1 MKLTDINFI
10 AVYPQKKSVSK
21 GNEKEV
27 QIFFDQSKSRI
38 LNPALWLVGHHFAA
52 VCMQVALFGDPGEN
66 PESLELVEPLL
77 FWAEVLQGTLEDL
90 LIKLGW
96 EILAARG
103 IVSKPL
109 LVLLFLF
116 VFAGKQSVDT
126 CKQSADAGKQ
136 SADAGKQS
144 LVAKQSADAGKQSAD
159 AGKQTADKA

>member
-1 MKLTDINFI
+1 MK
-10 AVYPQKKSVSK
+10 KKCK
-21 GNEKEV
+21 
-27 QIFFDQSKSRI
+27 IFDQSESRI

-116 VFAGKQSVDT
+116 VFAGKQS
-126 CKQSADAGKQ
+126 ADAGKQ
-136 SADAGKQS
+136 SADAG
-144 LVAKQSADAGKQSAD
+144 KQSADAGKQSAD